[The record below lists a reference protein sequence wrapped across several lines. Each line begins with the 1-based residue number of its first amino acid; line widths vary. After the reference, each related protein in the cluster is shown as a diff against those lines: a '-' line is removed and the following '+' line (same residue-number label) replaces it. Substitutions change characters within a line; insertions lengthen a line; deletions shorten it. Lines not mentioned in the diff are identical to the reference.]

1 MSSHREAPSISQ
13 DPVADNTDV
22 YAFVDLNDPSK
33 VTILTNYIPLEEP
46 AGGPNFHQFGDDV
59 LYEILIDNDG
69 DGRADITY
77 QFRFTTQTANPN
89 TALYNTGPIGSLD
102 DPDWNI
108 RQVYSVTKVLG
119 RRRSGHREVLASEL
133 ISPPVRIGPRS
144 TPDYEALAAAA
155 IHELDGGRKVF
166 AGQREEA
173 FFVDLGA
180 IFDLGTLRPFQNLHL
195 IPTPA
200 ADGVDATK
208 GFNVHTIALQVP
220 KAELTRDGSEPTDP
234 MNPSSVIGIWAT
246 ASRQRASVR
255 EPKRGAVRHAGPW
268 VQVSRLGMPLINEV
282 IIPLGNKDR
291 WNASEPEDDEQ
302 FLQYY
307 LDPELQN
314 LLPVLY
320 PGVFPNLAALLGAP
334 PASRPR
340 NDLLAILLT
349 GIPAGL
355 IPGFQNFTGS
365 TLADMLRLN
374 LAIPPTTVDPSPLG
388 ILGNDLAGF
397 PNGRRVFDD
406 VVAIELRAIAGLTY
420 PLIDPTFT
428 PDSAAAVLADGTAN
442 DVPPLP
448 DFPYIGHP
456 HEGYEHEH
464 D

>member
-1 MSSHREAPSISQ
+1 ME
-13 DPVADNTDV
+13 
-22 YAFVDLNDPSK
+22 
-33 VTILTNYIPLEEP
+33 
-46 AGGPNFHQFGDDV
+46 
-59 LYEILIDNDG
+59 
-69 DGRADITY
+69 
-77 QFRFTTQTANPN
+77 
-89 TALYNTGPIGSLD
+89 
-102 DPDWNI
+102 
-108 RQVYSVTKVLG
+108 
-119 RRRSGHREVLASEL
+119 
-133 ISPPVRIGPRS
+133 
-144 TPDYEALAAAA
+144 
-155 IHELDGGRKVF
+155 GGRKVF

-220 KAELTRDGSEPTDP
+220 KTELTRDDSEPTDP

-255 EPKRGAVRHAGPW
+255 EPKRGAVRLAGPW

-302 FLQYY
+302 FLRYY

-355 IPGFQNFTGS
+355 IPEFQNFTGS
-365 TLADMLRLN
+365 TPADMLRLN

-388 ILGNDLAGF
+388 ILGDDLGGF

-442 DVPPLP
+442 DVPPLR